1 MKFASVLRQKMSSF
15 FLAKRFVK
23 FKICFAMVT
32 ENFEIFCSKKER
44 ENRTKNYIFY
54 SG

>member
-1 MKFASVLRQKMSSF
+1 MKYASVLRQKMLSF

-23 FKICFAMVT
+23 FKICFAKVI
-32 ENFEIFCSKKER
+32 ENFEIYSSNKEK

-54 SG
+54 SV